1 MAVLESRAC
10 HSSYN
15 RICYVLEGSAHN
27 DSKTNQ
33 RVLAVSGININ
44 LLHNEN
50 GQISTLQSGAY
61 VEEQFHQSLRKAY
74 NPKRQYRCQS
84 IVVSFNKDEFDTT
97 NLTEQS
103 RQALQLIQGFT
114 GRYFGD
120 TQSVICVQCDGPGGL
135 NDGDGKLHV
144 HLIVNSVK
152 RDGKTVATNRFSV
165 YHLRNSLNSYM
176 EENFQRITGIK
187 WINPFID
194 DNKSRHDVNRL
205 ITKSAW
211 NKNLKKTID
220 SVKINV
226 SNEFEFKSDLKFY
239 GITVTERQKGKFWT
253 YHQTVTTPKGSKQ
266 LSIRDFYQRVDK
278 KTGAVLST
286 RGLGASYT
294 KKALNDYWKQQAE
307 IEADLQPKSINKK
320 DKRKDE
326 HNVRET
332 SNVNDTKRFEQEIS
346 RQRRQ
351 QEQLRQRKFATKAEK
366 INDKRTTEQ
375 KRQNRWEESR
385 QSVRPNAD
393 SGASKDVGDQ
403 ARLEEISR
411 FHQESVPEPGE

>member
-44 LLHNEN
+44 LLHDEN

-74 NPKRQYRCQS
+74 NPKRQYKCQS
-84 IVVSFNKDEFDTT
+84 IIVSFNKDEFDTT

-165 YHLRNSLNSYM
+165 YHLRNNLNKYM
-176 EENFQRITGIK
+176 EENFQRITGRK
-187 WINPFID
+187 WVNPFSD
-194 DNKSRHDVNRL
+194 TSKTRHDVDKL

-211 NKNLKKTID
+211 NKRLKQTID
-220 SVKINV
+220 TVKSQV
-226 SNEFEFKSDLKFY
+226 SNEAEFKAALKPY
-239 GITVTERQKGKFWT
+239 GIRVTERQKGKFWT
-253 YHQTVTTPKGSKQ
+253 YHQTVHTAKGTKN
-266 LSIRDFYQRVDK
+266 LSVRDLYQRVNEE
-278 KTGAVLST
+278 TGAVLST
-286 RGLGASYT
+286 RGLGMAYT
-294 KKALNDYWKQQAE
+294 KKALNDYWKQQTVMK
-307 IEADLQPKSINKK
+307 ADIQPKSINKK
-320 DKRKDE
+320 HKGKGG
-326 HNVRET
+326 HNVKERHDT
-332 SNVNDTKRFEQEIS
+332 SNTKRFEQEIS

-351 QEQLRQRKFATKAEK
+351 QEQLRQYRFAAKAEE
-366 INDKRTTEQ
+366 DEDERTVEPKHQ
-375 KRQNRWEESR
+375 RRRQESR
-385 QSVRPNAD
+385 PLTGPTTNQ
-393 SGASKDVGDQ
+393 GAGQ
-403 ARLEEISR
+403 GTGQQTR
-411 FHQESVPEPGE
+411 FKGIYRIPQTNGPEAGE